1 MANTTT
7 TNPFGSIEREN
18 DENEERRA
26 GEEAFNSFNEIELNN
41 ATNNNNA
48 PPPFSTTTTSLR
60 DRMMMTT
67 TEEEGENAGAER
79 IFVGQSNNVN
89 EYTVE
94 QAIDYIGFGKF
105 QMAFLAAVSY
115 THLTLP
121 TILLV

>member
-41 ATNNNNA
+41 ATNNNTP

-67 TEEEGENAGAER
+67 TMEEEESEGAER
-79 IFVGQSNNVN
+79 IFVGQSNISVN
-89 EYTVE
+89 EYT
-94 QAIDYIGFGKF
+94 
-105 QMAFLAAVSY
+105 
-115 THLTLP
+115 
-121 TILLV
+121 TISHTN